1 LTEPEFDPERLLTAL
16 SGDVAVLRGRI
27 TDLAG
32 VVEQLR
38 TAAGRK
44 DLDERLDAL
53 TEQIRQVAELQE
65 ETAGGSKTGPV
76 WNWPAMTGPQA
87 AQAWEE
93 LVGWIDAVLLPRN
106 PTLQGGSIHRAWAP
120 CWYLHPD
127 ALDELSALYG
137 VWKLAFTGSTK
148 GAARVAEWR
157 DRWLPGARTRLVEI
171 LKSCANAGEH
181 RPIEI
186 RPAGAPDRNA
196 LYAHIEADLQHRSP
210 E

>member
-1 LTEPEFDPERLLTAL
+1 MTEPEFDPERLLTAL
-16 SGDVAVLRGRI
+16 SGDVAVLRGRL

-38 TAAGRK
+38 AAADRK

-53 TEQIRQVAELQE
+53 AEQIRHVAELQD
-65 ETAGGSKTGPV
+65 ETAGGNKTGPV
-76 WNWPAMTGPQA
+76 WNWPEMTGPKA
-87 AQAWEE
+87 AQAWQE
-93 LVGWIDAVLLPRN
+93 LAGWIDAVLLPRN
-106 PTLQGGSIHRAWAP
+106 PALYGSATKRAWAP

-171 LKSCANAGEH
+171 LDPCTKSGGH
-181 RPIEI
+181 RSIEL
-186 RPAGAPDRNA
+186 RPDQTHDLNA
-196 LYAHIEADLQHRSP
+196 LYAHIQADLQHRAP